1 MFLPSISS
9 TNQTT
14 TNAPGG
20 PQAGALNTIYGGLAD
35 AYSKSNAMGPYSGD
49 FYSGINPYLQG
60 AYDQAGN
67 FGAVNGGVGQTQINT
82 GQGLLG
88 NYGTASNA
96 AGALYNYG
104 NTDQT
109 QRNISTA
116 NQYAN
121 NPYIDQAVN
130 AATYG
135 ANRNAAENDIPNL
148 YRGAA
153 ASGNINS
160 DRAALAQGVVERGLA
175 ENKQNI
181 GASMRY
187 NQFNNGLSQAN
198 TQNQQQLGAL
208 SNAGTLSSNLGN
220 AGSSLMSQGISDQAN
235 LSKLY
240 ESAGLG
246 IQGQGD
252 RGLANDQAKY
262 NTNYQ
267 FPWQNLQNYYNI
279 AGNNNWWGTQNQSGT
294 RVGISP
300 VQQQQ
305 RPGALSYLGAGMGI
319 AGSIAGTAVGG
330 PAGGTLGGMAAG
342 ALGKGIS
349 GYFGGS
355 PGMASGIDGMQ
366 FPIANANGGFSAGG
380 WY

>member
-1 MFLPSISS
+1 MSSYTFLPSISS

-14 TNAPGG
+14 TTAPGG

-35 AYSKSNAMGPYSGD
+35 AYAKSNAMGPYSGD

-67 FGAVNGGVGQTQINT
+67 FGAANGGVGQTQINT

-88 NYGTASNA
+88 NYGAASNA

-104 NTDQT
+104 TQNQT
-109 QRNISTA
+109 QNNIATA
-116 NQYAN
+116 NAYAN
-121 NPYIDQAVN
+121 NPYIN
-130 AATYG
+130 ALVDSAMDDG
-135 ANRNAAENDIPNL
+135 QRVAAEQTLPSL

-153 ASGNINS
+153 GTGNINS
-160 DRAALAQGVVERGLA
+160 DRVALSEGVVKRGLGEMA
-175 ENKQNI
+175 AGMSAKVR
-181 GASMRY
+181 GDMW
-187 NQFNNGLSQAN
+187 NQGLSTAL
-198 TQNQQQLGAL
+198 TQSQQGLGAL

-220 AGSSLMSQGISDQAN
+220 AGSGLMSQGINDQAN

-246 IQGQGD
+246 VQGQAD

-262 NTNYQ
+262 NSNYQ

-294 RVGISP
+294 SVGFSP
-300 VQQQQ
+300 VQNQ
-305 RPGALSYLGAGMGI
+305 RTAPGALGILGAGLGL
-319 AGSIAGTAVGG
+319 AGSVAGLGMGG
-330 PAGGTLGGMAAG
+330 GASLGGMAAG
-342 ALGKGIS
+342 ALFPSIGGALS
-349 GYFGGS
+349 PRAFGSYG
-355 PGMASGIDGMQ
+355 PQPA
-366 FPIANANGGFSAGG
+366 
-380 WY
+380 Y